1 MTDIRNLE
9 NTLIPV
15 EKPLYK
21 DWINRALSSMW
32 INRALSSMPNA
43 HAICPKTMGFAYFI
57 PGLNKVHNSEL
68 VNDLY
73 EMCKWRKAN
82 NKAVLLDDWLK
93 LMDPKLTGSFDNIQ
107 KQIDHKQVKNLVV
120 FPNFNPAFNYCLL
133 KQTNLS
139 NVNLYMAVLR
149 DMDSQTIKLAL
160 SNLEPTT
167 VRKAFDQ
174 TVDLLKQKK
183 HDN

>member
-1 MTDIRNLE
+1 MTDIKNLE

-21 DWINRALSSMW
+21 NWINHALSD
-32 INRALSSMPNA
+32 MPNA
-43 HAICPKTMGFAYFI
+43 HAICPETMGFAYFI
-57 PGLNKVHNSEL
+57 SGLNKVHGNEL
-68 VNDLY
+68 ANDMY
-73 EMCKWRKAN
+73 EMCKSWRKAN

-93 LMDPKLTGSFDNIQ
+93 LMDPKLTGGFDNIQ

-120 FPNFNPAFNYCLL
+120 FPNFNPAFVYCLL

-139 NVNLYMAVLR
+139 NVNLYVAVLR
-149 DMDSQTIKLAL
+149 DMDSRTIKVAL
-160 SNLEPTT
+160 SNLKQTT
-167 VRKAFDQ
+167 VREVFDQ

>member
-1 MTDIRNLE
+1 MVDIKNLE

-21 DWINRALSSMW
+21 DWINHT
-32 INRALSSMPNA
+32 LSSMPNTN
-43 HAICPKTMGFAYFI
+43 AICPETMGFAYFI
-57 PGLNKVHNSEL
+57 SGLNKALGNEL
-68 VNDLY
+68 TSDMY
-73 EMCKWRKAN
+73 EMCKSWRKAN

-93 LMDPKLTGSFDNIQ
+93 LMDPKLTGDFDNIQ
-107 KQIDHKQVKNLVV
+107 KQIDHKQVKNIVV

-133 KQTNLS
+133 KQTDLS
-139 NVNLYMAVLR
+139 NVNLYTAVLC
-149 DMDSQTIKLAL
+149 DMDSQTIKAAL

-174 TVDLLKQKK
+174 IVDLLKQKK
-183 HDN
+183 HGN

>member
-21 DWINRALSSMW
+21 DWINRALSSM
-32 INRALSSMPNA
+32 PNA
-43 HAICPKTMGFAYFI
+43 NAICPETMGFAYFI
-57 PGLNKVHNSEL
+57 SGLNKVHGNEL
-68 VNDLY
+68 TSDMY
-73 EMCKWRKAN
+73 EMCKSWCKAN

-93 LMDPKLTGSFDNIQ
+93 LMDPKLTGNFDNIQ

-120 FPNFNPAFNYCLL
+120 FSNFNPAFNYCLL

-139 NVNLYMAVLR
+139 NVNLYVATLR
-149 DMDSQTIKLAL
+149 DMDSQTIKVAL
-160 SNLEPTT
+160 SNLKQTT
-167 VRKAFDQ
+167 VRKVFDQ
-174 TVDLLKQKK
+174 TVDLLK
-183 HDN
+183 

>member
-1 MTDIRNLE
+1 MVDIKNLE

-21 DWINRALSSMW
+21 DQINHALSDV
-32 INRALSSMPNA
+32 PNA
-43 HAICPKTMGFAYFI
+43 NAICPKTMGFAYFI
-57 PGLNKVHNSEL
+57 SGLNKAIGNEL
-68 VNDLY
+68 ANDLY
-73 EMCKWRKAN
+73 EIKSWRKAN

-93 LMDPKLTGSFDNIQ
+93 LMDPELTGDFHNIQ

-120 FPNFNPAFNYCLL
+120 FPSFNPAFVYCLL

-149 DMDSQTIKLAL
+149 DMDSQTIKVAL
-160 SNLEPTT
+160 SNLKQTT